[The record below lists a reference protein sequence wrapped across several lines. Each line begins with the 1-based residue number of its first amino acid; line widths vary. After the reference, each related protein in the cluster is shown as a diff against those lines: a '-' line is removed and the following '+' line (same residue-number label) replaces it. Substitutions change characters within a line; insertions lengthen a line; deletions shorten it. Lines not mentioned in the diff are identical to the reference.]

1 MKKQVFL
8 SLVIASCFVTMP
20 ALAADV
26 PAGNRDVQL
35 SAREQP
41 VGAFLSSLYG
51 RIGVPV
57 AISPGVTGS
66 VNGVFDGK
74 VAEIA
79 SDIAS
84 AYNLALYY
92 DGAVLHVYSSRDI
105 STRSFPAGAN
115 AGAVRAAA
123 RELGLPDSLN
133 RLRTTRGGLLVASGT
148 PRFLDQISELADAIG
163 TQVQREGPVGIPL
176 PTNEPVPLAFRV
188 FPLRYGWAHDVT
200 MRVGDRE
207 TVIPGIASILRSMVM
222 PSVGSRLSGTGD
234 GVYRERYLPPTV
246 PGLRGYSPNGSD
258 RLGYPDPAG
267 GYANGFTGAAYTPNG
282 QYVPDASYV
291 AARNPIEDAVRIQA
305 DKRLNA
311 VIVRDTPDRLKL
323 YDELIAA
330 LDMEPQMVEIEAT
343 IIDIDVEKAR
353 DLGIDWRVSDGNDIS
368 VGFGNGSV
376 SDLRLQPGTDVDD
389 ITPLSRGLSVSSI
402 ISIGD
407 VDFLSR
413 ITALAENGAAKIITR
428 PQILTLSNNEA
439 IFDQTETFYVEVAG
453 EREVDLFNI
462 TAGTTLR
469 VTPHVFAE
477 EESTRIRVLVTIE
490 DGTIQFT
497 RSVDGLPTVRRSAV
511 NTQALIQEGQSLL
524 LGGMTQQID
533 TERTIKIPL
542 LGDIPVIGRLFRM
555 DSKNSRRIE
564 RLFLIAPR
572 IASAATQ
579 VTAEAYDQPL
589 EDLRINPQ
597 GEPQS

>member
-1 MKKQVFL
+1 MAL
-8 SLVIASCFVTMP
+8 P
-20 ALAADV
+20 AEAARV
-26 PAGNRDVQL
+26 PAGDRAVEL

-41 VGAFLSSLYG
+41 VGAFLSSLFG

-57 AISPGVTGS
+57 AVSPGVAGA
-66 VNGVFDGK
+66 VNGRFDGE
-74 VAEIA
+74 VQEIA
-79 SDIAS
+79 DDIAS

-92 DGAVLHVYSSRDI
+92 DGAVMHVYSSRNI
-105 STRSFPAGAN
+105 STRSFPAGSNGN
-115 AGAVRAAA
+115 AIRSAA
-123 RELGLPDSLN
+123 RELGLPDDLN

-148 PRFLDQISELADAIG
+148 PRFLDQISELADAVG
-163 TQVQREGPVGIPL
+163 SVRDEQTPRAGIPI
-176 PTNEPVPLAFRV
+176 PTNDPVPLAFRV
-188 FPLRYGWAHDVT
+188 FPLKYGWAHDVT

-207 TVIPGIASILRSMVM
+207 TTVPGIASILRAMVM
-222 PSVGSRLSGTGD
+222 PSEGSRLSGLGD
-234 GVYRERYLPPTV
+234 GVYRERFMPPTV
-246 PGLRGYSPNGSD
+246 PSMRGYDTVPSGSD
-258 RLGYPDPAG
+258 RLGYPDARGG
-267 GYANGFTGAAYTPNG
+267 GYANGFVGAAYTPDG
-282 QYVPDASYV
+282 RYVPDAPYTAS
-291 AARNPIEDAVRIQA
+291 RNPIEDAVRIQA

-323 YDELIAA
+323 YDDLIAA
-330 LDMEPQMVEIEAT
+330 LDREPQMVEIEAT
-343 IIDIDVEKAR
+343 IIDIDVDKAR
-353 DLGIDWRVSDGNDIS
+353 DLGIDWRLSDSEDFSI
-368 VGFGNGSV
+368 GFGNGTT
-376 SDLRLQPGTDVDD
+376 SDLRLRPGTDVDS
-389 ITPLSRGLSVSSI
+389 ITPLSRGLSISSI
-402 ISIGD
+402 ITLGD

-453 EREVDLFNI
+453 EDEVDLFNI
-462 TAGTTLR
+462 AAGTTLR

-477 EESTRIRVLVTIE
+477 ENSTRIRVLVTIE

-533 TERTIKIPL
+533 IERTIKIPL

-564 RLFLIAPR
+564 RLFLISPR
-572 IASAATQ
+572 LASSFTQ
-579 VTAEAYDQPL
+579 VTAESYDVPL
-589 EDLRINPQ
+589 DQLKDEAEGD
-597 GEPQS
+597 PQS